1 MPFFLGVDIGSSS
14 IKAAVL
20 KLEDGTIEHVRSRAF
35 PNPKPSSSG
44 LSFEIDAAE
53 VSRLVR
59 AMIEELLDGRPGC
72 EGIVT
77 CSQMGGL
84 MFVGAKSEI
93 LSPYYS
99 WRDQRSV
106 EPHPSGK
113 GSYFDVY
120 ASRLNDSDR
129 AAIGQELR
137 VGSTGVL
144 LFWLA
149 ENRLLPPTGAIPVAL
164 ADGVLASLCDA
175 APTTDPTLALGMLNL
190 HTGDWHRP
198 VYDAAGARAST
209 FSRLQPYTN
218 PLGNFRFGASLI
230 PCYPAVGDQQAALRG
245 IGLREGELSINSS
258 TGSQVSQVTPDLKLG
273 NYQSRPFFGDKFL
286 NTITHLPAG
295 RSLNVLFDLLT
306 ELPRAEGVTLRDPW
320 DYIARKAANVPAEEL
335 SVDLAFFAGP
345 LGDRGNISNIRT
357 DNLTAGAIFRAAF
370 RNMADNYLACA
381 KRIDPSEGWSEI
393 LLSGGLPQ
401 KMTVLREMILRRFKA
416 PIRDSQA
423 AEETLSGLL
432 SIAREIARG

>member
-1 MPFFLGVDIGSSS
+1 MAFFLGIDIGSSS
-14 IKAAVL
+14 IKAGVL
-20 KLEDGTIEHVRSRAF
+20 DLERGTVEHIRSRAF

-44 LSFEIDAAE
+44 LNFEIDAVE
-53 VSRLVR
+53 VTRLVR
-59 AMIEELLDGRPGC
+59 AMIDELLDGRPGC
-72 EGIVT
+72 AGIVT

-84 MFVGAKSEI
+84 MFVGPKGEI
-93 LSPYYS
+93 LSSYYS

-120 ASRLNDSDR
+120 ASRLSDADR

-137 VGSTGVL
+137 VGSTGVVM
-144 LFWLA
+144 FWLA
-149 ENRLLPPTGAIPVAL
+149 ENGQLPPATAIPVAL
-164 ADGVLASLCDA
+164 ADGVLANLCGVS
-175 APTTDPTLALGMLNL
+175 PVTDPTLALGMTNL

-198 VYDAAGARAST
+198 VYEAAGATITR
-209 FSRLQPYTN
+209 FSKLQPFST
-218 PLGNFRFGASLI
+218 PMGSLRFGSSDI

-258 TGSQVSQVTPDLKLG
+258 TGSQVSQVTAQLKLG
-273 NYQSRPFFGDKFL
+273 NYQSRPFFGGTFL

-306 ELPRAEGVTLRDPW
+306 ELPRAEGATLRDPW
-320 DYIARKAANVPAEEL
+320 DYIAREAARVPAEEL
-335 SVDLAFFAGP
+335 NVDLAFFAGP
-345 LGDRGNISNIRT
+345 LGDRGNIANIRT

-370 RNMADNYLACA
+370 RNMAENYLTCA
-381 KRIDPSEGWSEI
+381 RRIDPSEGWSEI

-416 PIRDSQA
+416 PVRDSQA
-423 AEETLSGLL
+423 AEETLAGLL
-432 SIAREIARG
+432 SMAREIAS